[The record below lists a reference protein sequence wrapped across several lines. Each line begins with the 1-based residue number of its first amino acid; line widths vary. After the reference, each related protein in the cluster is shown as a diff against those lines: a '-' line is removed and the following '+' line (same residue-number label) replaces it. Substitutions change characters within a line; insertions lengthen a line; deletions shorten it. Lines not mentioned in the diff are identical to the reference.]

1 MHPSSRRLFL
11 DSESDQNAWGI
22 IDILTLT
29 LVFFIILYVNEM
41 GTSTVR
47 TAALLPA
54 KQDTSLAAEPI
65 IPELGRS
72 RRETLGGVRKYFA
85 GVLGNGFYIKKKPD
99 NVTLVLEERVSFN
112 SGEDTLSPAVLPIL
126 DRVSSLLRDRRDV
139 TAVISG
145 YTDDVPIN
153 NNKFRSNW
161 HLSAARAATV
171 AEYLIA
177 KGVSG
182 RRLSIR
188 GYAQYRPLYPN
199 DSPEHRSRN
208 RRVEIALRPLARARA
223 L

>member
-11 DSESDQNAWGI
+11 DTEGDQNAWGI

-41 GTSTVR
+41 GTPAVR
-47 TAALLPA
+47 LVAQ
-54 KQDTSLAAEPI
+54 KDVSLAAEPI
-65 IPELGRS
+65 IPEIGRS
-72 RRETLGGVRKYFA
+72 RRETLGDVQKYFA
-85 GVLGNGFYIKKKPD
+85 GVLGNGFYIAKRPD

-112 SGEDTLSPAVLPIL
+112 SGEDALSPTVLPIL
-126 DRVSSLLRDRRDV
+126 DRVSALLRARRNV

-153 NNKFRSNW
+153 NKKFRSNW

-177 KGVSG
+177 KGVSA

-208 RRVEIALRPLARARA
+208 RRVEIALHPLARTRA